1 MIHPYPMSSASAPVV
16 VAKNPFRRTTT
27 LSRRFGQRYPT
38 ATTVCETTTTTTTTT
53 RCGARR
59 VDDAEETPQFSMV
72 SSSLNDE
79 DARTTAVV
87 ARNKDGTRWRA
98 TRASTSGER
107 GRTTT
112 VAARGVVVASTSSR
126 ARPRPP
132 PRLIVPVEL
141 TAWTTIAAQCGAAGL
156 VTTLAFL
163 ARRTGKRRKARMD
176 EVTRMRKEMRERFR
190 RDAEVSVSMVDDVV
204 IAEDVSYVS
213 SESPPAPP
221 AVESGEDRTMEEMVE
236 PTITS
241 STKRN
246 EDHDTTSYYPPGY
259 DVPYPAVPWASRTD
273 RIETKQRRRRDVSR
287 AKRKEGR
294 TKYFSLVSSRSHG
307 SSATERDR
315 VQRQFKDRVTAPS
328 PMERLFDTG
337 EGDANQSKALYGYAM
352 RALWNER
359 SVDALAGDGAFSD
372 VFATNRKDSSTSL
385 SPSFGPS
392 DAVLKCSNPFPGVV
406 NGRQVGEGYYMGAV
420 EAKTLASIPPHPA
433 LVRIYAAF
441 LEKNRN
447 ESYILL
453 SSAGTDMHSMR
464 ERGELTPA
472 QVRVSLRRA
481 LQGIAHCHSH
491 GVVHRDIKAG
501 NLLLK
506 PTPRDARVKTD
517 YRATLID
524 FGVAK
529 QAMLPDE
536 YACDVYGTPGYQ
548 APETLLSD
556 MDVDHEAYTK
566 VDMFAFGA
574 TAYFLCT
581 GKELFGAKD
590 VGKPEAEAKVKKKV
604 MAFWQSPDESDK
616 EEESESDSAILASML
631 RFADMNMTPSHEARY
646 RQLFGD
652 SSAAMIV
659 KSSETLRDYVFDAV
673 AASQPA
679 AFARLVAEC
688 VSYDPNRRPSARD
701 ALLSRDAWR
710 GVSDD
715 DDVEDH
721 VWQGGGLEVCYL
733 PSRSGKKT

>member
-1 MIHPYPMSSASAPVV
+1 MS
-16 VAKNPFRRTTT
+16 
-27 LSRRFGQRYPT
+27 
-38 ATTVCETTTTTTTTT
+38 
-53 RCGARR
+53 
-59 VDDAEETPQFSMV
+59 
-72 SSSLNDE
+72 SSSLPSVPSSSMDE
-79 DARTTAVV
+79 NARATTGFG
-87 ARNKDGTRWRA
+87 ARNRDGTRWRA
-98 TRASTSGER
+98 PPASTID

-112 VAARGVVVASTSSR
+112 TRLIAVVSSSSVK
-126 ARPRPP
+126 PKPP
-132 PRLIVPVEL
+132 PRSTVPVEL
-141 TAWTTIAAQCGAAGL
+141 TGWVTVAAQCGAAGL
-156 VTTLAFL
+156 TTTLAFL
-163 ARRTGKRRKARMD
+163 ARSRGKRRKARMD
-176 EVTRMRKEMRERFR
+176 EVMRTREEMRERFR
-190 RDAEVSVSMVDDVV
+190 RDVGVSGSVGDDAVVVSEDVV
-204 IAEDVSYVS
+204 SDVS
-213 SESPPAPP
+213 SELTPAPP
-221 AVESGEDRTMEEMVE
+221 PTTVEFGTERITEETVE

-241 STKRN
+241 STKSDDDDDDDSTR
-246 EDHDTTSYYPPGY
+246 YYPSGY

-273 RIETKQRRRRDVSR
+273 RIETKQRKRRDVSR

-307 SSATERDR
+307 SSSTERDR
-315 VQRQFKDRVTAPS
+315 VQNQFNDRMTASS

-337 EGDANQSKALYGYAM
+337 EGDANQSKALYGVAM

-372 VFATNRKDSSTSL
+372 VFATNRKDASTS
-385 SPSFGPS
+385 SSSSSSSFGPS

-406 NGRQVGEGYYMGAV
+406 NGRLVGEGYYMGAV

-441 LEKNRN
+441 LEKSRN
-447 ESYILL
+447 ESYLLL

-472 QVRVSLRRA
+472 QVRASLRRA
-481 LQGIAHCHSH
+481 LQGVAHCHSH

-566 VDMFAFGA
+566 VDMFAFGV

-581 GKELFGAKD
+581 GKELFGAED
-590 VGKPEAEAKVKKKV
+590 VVKPEAEAKVKKKV
-604 MAFWQSPDESDK
+604 MAFWQNPDESDDD
-616 EEESESDSAILASML
+616 EDSESDSAILASML
-631 RFADMNMTPSHEARY
+631 RFSDMNMTPAHEARY

-652 SSAAMIV
+652 SSAATIV

-715 DDVEDH
+715 DDVEDY

-733 PSRSGKKT
+733 PSRSVNYKL